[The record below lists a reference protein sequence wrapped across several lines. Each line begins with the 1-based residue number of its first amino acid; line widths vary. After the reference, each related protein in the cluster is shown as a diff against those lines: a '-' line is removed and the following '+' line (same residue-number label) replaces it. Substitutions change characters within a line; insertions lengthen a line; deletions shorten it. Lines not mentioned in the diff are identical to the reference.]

1 MARSRYRW
9 RHRRCRRAA
18 PSVGVYKC
26 AAEVDDVGHV
36 AFPFV
41 GSGAQQRLPELA
53 ENPGRI
59 VDIEQDRSDAV
70 GAHRTD
76 AVGEHQPRHRS
87 RWARRSSRV
96 ATPPRL
102 GSAAGTE
109 RARPYPQL
117 VGVGDLVRFAVGS
130 RHGGEATVNPARNS
144 ARPLLAAARPTIG
157 AAVKDWKSVV
167 SRSCWLM
174 WDPLYAV

>member
-18 PSVGVYKC
+18 PKC
-26 AAEVDDVGHV
+26 RRVQVRREVDDVGHV

-76 AVGEHQPRHRS
+76 AVGEYQPPGIGLDGR
-87 RWARRSSRV
+87 AAV
-96 ATPPRL
+96 PELQRL
-102 GSAAGTE
+102 PGLG
-109 RARPYPQL
+109 
-117 VGVGDLVRFAVGS
+117 
-130 RHGGEATVNPARNS
+130 
-144 ARPLLAAARPTIG
+144 RPLARSALVHTLS
-157 AAVKDWKSVV
+157 WSE
-167 SRSCWLM
+167 
-174 WDPLYAV
+174 